1 MPPLENIYYDTDDE
15 ALDGKLF
22 GADAYINKME
32 LNVPVSP
39 TTTTRVHKNHPK
51 YQILSDPTSSVQ
63 TRRMTKEL
71 KDLQHQSFFAR
82 SLHQRNSH
90 KDLQNCLFACF
101 LPQIEPKN
109 TYKALQEPS

>member
-22 GADAYINKME
+22 GADADMNNME

-51 YQILSDPTSSVQ
+51 DQILSDPTSSVQ
-63 TRRMTKEL
+63 TRRMTK
-71 KDLQHQSFFAR
+71 
-82 SLHQRNSH
+82 
-90 KDLQNCLFACF
+90 
-101 LPQIEPKN
+101 
-109 TYKALQEPS
+109 